1 MDKIP
6 FVLQQV
12 ACCRRYNKGRG
23 ELAGEK
29 KGLFVW
35 RMFFCF
41 GCFGIG
47 VGWLFS
53 IQNTVICFCSIKPLL
68 TLYKCVNVGWRQLL
82 KYLTK
87 E

>member
-29 KGLFVW
+29 KGLFV
-35 RMFFCF
+35 CF
-41 GCFGIG
+41 GNVFLLWVLWSCGE
-47 VGWLFS
+47 VGCL
-53 IQNTVICFCSIKPLL
+53 I
-68 TLYKCVNVGWRQLL
+68 YKILGYVPVMLSLCLHYKSVFMWGGDS
-82 KYLTK
+82 YLNI
-87 E
+87 